1 MKKLVVTSIVF
12 LMVLIGAA
20 SCDKDE
26 DSETANTGAA
36 LEGKWQY
43 SKEGEIVNGKE
54 VLVDYVPETGCSKN
68 YIEFLPKNV
77 FKGHYFYNPNCQED
91 VYTATW
97 TKNNNSVVFSSP
109 GEPNFTEEILE
120 LTNTTL
126 KLKYVYVEM
135 GITYIDIVIY
145 TRI

>member
-12 LMVLIGAA
+12 LMVLVGAA

-36 LEGKWQY
+36 LEGKWQN
-43 SKEGEIVNGKE
+43 SKEGTIVNGKE
-54 VLVDYVPETGCSKN
+54 VLVDYVPEAGCTKN
-68 YIEFLPKNV
+68 YIEFLSKNI

-91 VYTATW
+91 IYTATW
-97 TKNNNSVVFSSP
+97 TKNSNSFVLTNP
-109 GEPNFTEEILE
+109 NEPNYTTEILE
-120 LTNTTL
+120 LTTTTL
-126 KLKYVYVEM
+126 KIKEVEA
-135 GITYIDIVIY
+135 GVSYITVY